1 MLDCLPECKY
11 EKQMDATL
19 PLAPPTGFRKGIPV
33 TVKLKVVIRQDSK
46 CATCGERLGKLE
58 DAEFDH
64 VPALQ
69 LRCWDPEAEDT
80 VPPANDEGHIFA
92 KHVDCHAAKTFG
104 SKASKR
110 GADVTEIAR
119 TKRIAKDTEE
129 FRRRML
135 AKGDPDAAVEPS
147 SKRPKRAW
155 PKRSFPKRGKD
166 EGTRSRDQEGG
177 AAADG

>member
-1 MLDCLPECKY
+1 M
-11 EKQMDATL
+11 
-19 PLAPPTGFRKGIPV
+19 
-33 TVKLKVVIRQDSK
+33 VKLKVVIRQDSK
-46 CATCGERLGKLE
+46 CSSCGERLGKL
-58 DAEFDH
+58 DDTEFDH
-64 VPALQ
+64 IPAVQ
-69 LRCWDPEAEDT
+69 LRCWDPEAKDT
-80 VPPANDEGHIFA
+80 VPPSNDEGHIFA

-135 AKGDPDAAVEPS
+135 AKVDPDVEMPRE
-147 SKRPKRAW
+147 KRPKRAW
-155 PKRSFPKRGKD
+155 PKRSFPKRGKH

-177 AAADG
+177 AAAEG

>member
-1 MLDCLPECKY
+1 
-11 EKQMDATL
+11 MDATL
-19 PLAPPTGFRKGIPV
+19 PLAPPPGFRKAIPDK
-33 TVKLKVVIRQDSK
+33 VKLQVVIRQDSK
-46 CATCGERLGKLE
+46 CSSCGQRLGKLV
-58 DAEFDH
+58 DTEFDH
-64 VPALQ
+64 IPAVQ
-69 LRCWDPEAEDT
+69 LRCWDPEAKDT
-80 VPPANDEGHIFA
+80 VPPSNDVEHIFA

-135 AKGDPDAAVEPS
+135 AKVDPDVEMPRE
-147 SKRPKRAW
+147 KRPKRAW
-155 PKRSFPKRGKD
+155 PKRSFPKRGKH